1 MIQGKFYFHP
11 SLNIMLRH
19 KDILNLNQVQY
30 RPNFLFYPN
39 TRNMIKS
46 ETEKWKK
53 VHAYIWGCK
62 KSCLNVIT
70 GYSYRE
76 NYHKSPM
83 LAYVAFYGIIISILP
98 VQSFT
103 CGTIIWGVPL
113 C

>member
-1 MIQGKFYFHP
+1 MIQDKFYFHP

-30 RPNFLFYPN
+30 RPN
-39 TRNMIKS
+39 
-46 ETEKWKK
+46 
-53 VHAYIWGCK
+53 K

-103 CGTIIWGVPL
+103 CGTII
-113 C
+113 